1 MKLFKYEDYDH
12 YVKAQRKSKDS
23 VIYEA
28 KKK

>member
-1 MKLFKYEDYDH
+1 LGLEVINSKAM
-12 YVKAQRKSKDS
+12 AQRKSRDS